1 LKKSLF
7 LFFLFILAFPL
18 RFFSEEEESLDLIY
32 LKIRALEQ
40 EIATLRNLIEE
51 NTYLIERYQELQ
63 QQRYLD
69 LDKRLHSLLSGELEE
84 LNEQSLNLNDLNSTE
99 EIDLYKEALELFEVS
114 RYAEA
119 IEVFRDLIISFPEG
133 SYSAD
138 AYFWSGE
145 LYLAQEQLEDA
156 REHYLVV
163 AEKFKDHDRVADCL
177 YKLGVIE
184 KVLLN
189 NEAANSYFSRLISEY
204 PDTGAAEL
212 AKKSME
218 TSIQESNQL
227 A

>member
-1 LKKSLF
+1 MKKSLF
-7 LFFLFILAFPL
+7 LFFVFILAFPL
-18 RFFSEEEESLDLIY
+18 RFSSEEEGSLDLIY
-32 LKIRALEQ
+32 QKIRTLEQ

-51 NTYLIERYQELQ
+51 NTFLIERYQELQ

-69 LDKRLHSLLSGELEE
+69 LDKRLHSILSGELEE
-84 LNEQSLNLNDLNSTE
+84 LNEESLNLNDLNSTE

-119 IEVFRDLIISFPEG
+119 LEVFRDLIISFPEG
-133 SYSAD
+133 TYSAD

-145 LYLAQEQLEDA
+145 LYLVQEQLEDA

-184 KVLLN
+184 KLLLN
-189 NEAANSYFSRLISEY
+189 DEAANSYFSRLISEY

-218 TSIQESNQL
+218 TSIQESN
-227 A
+227 

>member
-1 LKKSLF
+1 MKKSLF

-69 LDKRLHSLLSGELEE
+69 LDKRLHSLLSGELKD

-218 TSIQESNQL
+218 TSIQESN
-227 A
+227 

>member
-1 LKKSLF
+1 MKKSLF
-7 LFFLFILAFPL
+7 LFFVLILAFQL
-18 RFFSEEEESLDLIY
+18 RLSSEEEGSLDLIY
-32 LKIRALEQ
+32 QKIGALEQ

-51 NTYLIERYQELQ
+51 NTFLIERYQELQ

-69 LDKRLHSLLSGELEE
+69 LDKRLHSILSGELEE
-84 LNEQSLNLNDLNSTE
+84 LNEGSLNLNDLNSTE

-119 IEVFRDLIISFPEG
+119 LEVFRDLIISFPEG
-133 SYSAD
+133 TYSAD

-145 LYLAQEQLEDA
+145 LYLVQEQLEDA

-184 KVLLN
+184 KLLLN
-189 NEAANSYFSRLISEY
+189 DEAANSYFSRLISEY

-218 TSIQESNQL
+218 TSIQESN
-227 A
+227 

>member
-1 LKKSLF
+1 MKKSLF

-133 SYSAD
+133 PYSAD

-218 TSIQESNQL
+218 TSIQESN
-227 A
+227 

>member
-1 LKKSLF
+1 MKKSLF
-7 LFFLFILAFPL
+7 LFFVFILAFPL
-18 RFFSEEEESLDLIY
+18 RLSSEEEGSLDLIY
-32 LKIRALEQ
+32 QKIGALEQ

-51 NTYLIERYQELQ
+51 NTFLIERYQELQ

-69 LDKRLHSLLSGELEE
+69 LDKRLHSILSGELEE
-84 LNEQSLNLNDLNSTE
+84 LNEGSLNLNDLNSTE

-119 IEVFRDLIISFPEG
+119 LEVFRNLIISFPEG
-133 SYSAD
+133 TYSAD

-145 LYLAQEQLEDA
+145 LYLVQEQLEDA

-184 KVLLN
+184 KLLLN
-189 NEAANSYFSRLISEY
+189 DEAANSYFSRLISEY

-212 AKKSME
+212 AKKSKE
-218 TSIQESNQL
+218 TLIQESN
-227 A
+227 

>member
-1 LKKSLF
+1 MKKSLF
-7 LFFLFILAFPL
+7 LFFVFILAFQL
-18 RFFSEEEESLDLIY
+18 RLSSEEERSLDLIY
-32 LKIRALEQ
+32 QKIGALEQ

-51 NTYLIERYQELQ
+51 NTFLIERYQELQ

-69 LDKRLHSLLSGELEE
+69 LDKRLHSILSGELEE
-84 LNEQSLNLNDLNSTE
+84 LNEGSLNLNDLNSTE

-119 IEVFRDLIISFPEG
+119 LEVFRDLIISFPEG
-133 SYSAD
+133 TYSAD

-145 LYLAQEQLEDA
+145 LYLVQEQLEDA

-184 KVLLN
+184 KLLLN
-189 NEAANSYFSRLISEY
+189 DEAANSYFSRLISEY

-212 AKKSME
+212 AKKSKE
-218 TSIQESNQL
+218 TLIQESN
-227 A
+227 

>member
-1 LKKSLF
+1 MKKSLF
-7 LFFLFILAFPL
+7 LFILFILAFPL

-99 EIDLYKEALELFEVS
+99 EINLYKEALELFEVS

-218 TSIQESNQL
+218 TSIQESN
-227 A
+227 

>member
-1 LKKSLF
+1 MKKSLF

-18 RFFSEEEESLDLIY
+18 RFFSEEEESLDVIY
-32 LKIRALEQ
+32 QKISALEQ

-218 TSIQESNQL
+218 TSIQESN
-227 A
+227 

>member
-1 LKKSLF
+1 MKKSLF
-7 LFFLFILAFPL
+7 LFFVFILVFQL
-18 RFFSEEEESLDLIY
+18 KLSSEEEGSLDLIY
-32 LKIRALEQ
+32 QKIGALEQ

-51 NTYLIERYQELQ
+51 NTFLIERYQELQ

-69 LDKRLHSLLSGELEE
+69 LDKRLHSILSGELEE
-84 LNEQSLNLNDLNSTE
+84 LNEGSLNLNDLNSTE

-119 IEVFRDLIISFPEG
+119 LEVFRDLIISFPEG
-133 SYSAD
+133 TYSAD

-145 LYLAQEQLEDA
+145 LYLVQEQLEDA

-163 AEKFKDHDRVADCL
+163 TEKFKDHDRVADCL

-184 KVLLN
+184 KLLLN
-189 NEAANSYFSRLISEY
+189 DEAANSYFSRLISEY

-212 AKKSME
+212 AKKSKE
-218 TSIQESNQL
+218 TLIQESN
-227 A
+227 

>member
-7 LFFLFILAFPL
+7 LFFVFILAFPL
-18 RFFSEEEESLDLIY
+18 RLSSEEEGSLDLIY
-32 LKIRALEQ
+32 QKIGALEQ

-51 NTYLIERYQELQ
+51 NTFLIERYQELQ

-69 LDKRLHSLLSGELEE
+69 LDKRLHSILSGELEE
-84 LNEQSLNLNDLNSTE
+84 LNEGSLNLNDLNSTE

-119 IEVFRDLIISFPEG
+119 LEVFRDLIISFPEG
-133 SYSAD
+133 TYSAD

-145 LYLAQEQLEDA
+145 LYLVQEQLEDA

-184 KVLLN
+184 KLLLN
-189 NEAANSYFSRLISEY
+189 DEAANSYFSRLISEY

-212 AKKSME
+212 AKKSKE
-218 TSIQESNQL
+218 TLIQESN
-227 A
+227 

>member
-7 LFFLFILAFPL
+7 LFFVFILAFPL
-18 RFFSEEEESLDLIY
+18 RLSSEEEGSLDLIY
-32 LKIRALEQ
+32 QKIGALEQ

-51 NTYLIERYQELQ
+51 NTFLIERYQELQ

-69 LDKRLHSLLSGELEE
+69 LDKRLHSILSGELEE
-84 LNEQSLNLNDLNSTE
+84 LNEGSLNLNDLNSTE

-119 IEVFRDLIISFPEG
+119 LEVFRDLIISFPEG
-133 SYSAD
+133 TYSAD

-145 LYLAQEQLEDA
+145 LYLVQEQLEDA

-184 KVLLN
+184 KLLLN
-189 NEAANSYFSRLISEY
+189 DEAANSYFSRLISEY

-218 TSIQESNQL
+218 TSIQESN
-227 A
+227 

>member
-1 LKKSLF
+1 MKKSLF
-7 LFFLFILAFPL
+7 LFFVFILAFPL
-18 RFFSEEEESLDLIY
+18 RLSSEEEGSLDLIY
-32 LKIRALEQ
+32 QKIGALEQ

-51 NTYLIERYQELQ
+51 NTFLIERYQELQ

-69 LDKRLHSLLSGELEE
+69 LDKRLHSILSGELEE
-84 LNEQSLNLNDLNSTE
+84 LNEGSLNLNDLNSTE

-119 IEVFRDLIISFPEG
+119 LEVFRDLIISFPEG
-133 SYSAD
+133 TYSAD

-145 LYLAQEQLEDA
+145 LYLVQEQLEDA

-184 KVLLN
+184 KLLLN
-189 NEAANSYFSRLISEY
+189 DEAANSYFSRLISEY

-218 TSIQESNQL
+218 TSIQESN
-227 A
+227 

>member
-1 LKKSLF
+1 M
-7 LFFLFILAFPL
+7 
-18 RFFSEEEESLDLIY
+18 
-32 LKIRALEQ
+32 
-40 EIATLRNLIEE
+40 
-51 NTYLIERYQELQ
+51 
-63 QQRYLD
+63 
-69 LDKRLHSLLSGELEE
+69 
-84 LNEQSLNLNDLNSTE
+84 
-99 EIDLYKEALELFEVS
+99 FEVS

-163 AEKFKDHDRVADCL
+163 AEKFKGHDRVADCL

-218 TSIQESNQL
+218 TSIQESN
-227 A
+227 

>member
-1 LKKSLF
+1 MKKSLF
-7 LFFLFILAFPL
+7 LFFVFILAFQL
-18 RFFSEEEESLDLIY
+18 KLSSEEEGSLDLIY
-32 LKIRALEQ
+32 QKIGALEQ

-51 NTYLIERYQELQ
+51 NTFLIERYQELQ

-69 LDKRLHSLLSGELEE
+69 LDKRLHSILSGELEE
-84 LNEQSLNLNDLNSTE
+84 LNEGSLNLNDLNSTE

-119 IEVFRDLIISFPEG
+119 LEVFRDLIISFPEG
-133 SYSAD
+133 TYSAD

-145 LYLAQEQLEDA
+145 LYLVQDQLEDA

-163 AEKFKDHDRVADCL
+163 TEKFKDHDRVADCL

-184 KVLLN
+184 KLLLN
-189 NEAANSYFSRLISEY
+189 DEAANSYFSRLIFEY

-218 TSIQESNQL
+218 TSIQESN
-227 A
+227 

>member
-1 LKKSLF
+1 MKKSLF
-7 LFFLFILAFPL
+7 LFILFILAFPL

-212 AKKSME
+212 AKKSKE
-218 TSIQESNQL
+218 TLIQESN
-227 A
+227 

>member
-1 LKKSLF
+1 MKKSLS

-218 TSIQESNQL
+218 TSIQESN
-227 A
+227 

>member
-7 LFFLFILAFPL
+7 LFFVFILAFPL
-18 RFFSEEEESLDLIY
+18 RLSSEEEGSLDLIY
-32 LKIRALEQ
+32 QKIGALEQ

-51 NTYLIERYQELQ
+51 NTFLIERYQELQ

-69 LDKRLHSLLSGELEE
+69 LDKRLHSILSGELEE
-84 LNEQSLNLNDLNSTE
+84 LNEGSLNLNDLNSTE

-119 IEVFRDLIISFPEG
+119 LEVLRDLIISFPEG
-133 SYSAD
+133 TYSAD

-145 LYLAQEQLEDA
+145 LYLVQEQLEDA

-184 KVLLN
+184 KLLLN
-189 NEAANSYFSRLISEY
+189 DEAANSYFSRLISEY

-212 AKKSME
+212 AKKSKE
-218 TSIQESNQL
+218 TLIQESN
-227 A
+227 

>member
-1 LKKSLF
+1 MKKSLF
-7 LFFLFILAFPL
+7 LFFVFILAFQL
-18 RFFSEEEESLDLIY
+18 RLSSEEEGSLDLIY
-32 LKIRALEQ
+32 QKIGALEQ

-51 NTYLIERYQELQ
+51 NTFLIERYQELQ

-69 LDKRLHSLLSGELEE
+69 LDKRLHSILSGELEE
-84 LNEQSLNLNDLNSTE
+84 LNEESLNLNDLNSTE

-119 IEVFRDLIISFPEG
+119 LEVFRDLIISFPEG
-133 SYSAD
+133 TYSAD

-145 LYLAQEQLEDA
+145 LYLVQEQLEDA

-184 KVLLN
+184 KLLLN
-189 NEAANSYFSRLISEY
+189 DEAANSYFSRLISEY

-212 AKKSME
+212 AKKSKE
-218 TSIQESNQL
+218 TLIQESN
-227 A
+227 

>member
-1 LKKSLF
+1 MKKSLF
-7 LFFLFILAFPL
+7 LFFVFILAFPL
-18 RFFSEEEESLDLIY
+18 RSFSEEEGSLDLIY
-32 LKIRALEQ
+32 QKIRALEQ

-69 LDKRLHSLLSGELEE
+69 LDKRLHSLLSGELEG
-84 LNEQSLNLNDLNSTE
+84 LNEQSLSLNDLNLSE
-99 EIDLYKEALELFEVS
+99 ELDLYKEALELFEAS

-119 IEVFRDLIISFPEG
+119 LEVFRDLIISFPEG
-133 SYSAD
+133 TYSAD

-163 AEKFKDHDRVADCL
+163 VEKFKDHDMVADCL

-184 KVLLN
+184 KVLQN
-189 NEAANSYFSRLISEY
+189 DESANSYFSRLISEY
-204 PDTGAAEL
+204 PDTGATEL

-218 TSIQESNQL
+218 TSIQESN
-227 A
+227 

>member
-1 LKKSLF
+1 MKKSLF
-7 LFFLFILAFPL
+7 LFFVFILAFQL
-18 RFFSEEEESLDLIY
+18 RFSSEEEGSLDLIY
-32 LKIRALEQ
+32 QKIGALEQ

-51 NTYLIERYQELQ
+51 NTFLIERYQELQ

-69 LDKRLHSLLSGELEE
+69 LDKRLHSILSGELEE
-84 LNEQSLNLNDLNSTE
+84 LNEGSLNLNDLNSTE

-119 IEVFRDLIISFPEG
+119 LEVFRDLIISFPEG
-133 SYSAD
+133 TYSAD

-145 LYLAQEQLEDA
+145 LYLVQEQLEDA

-184 KVLLN
+184 KLLLN
-189 NEAANSYFSRLISEY
+189 DEAANSYFSRLISEY

-212 AKKSME
+212 AKKSKE
-218 TSIQESNQL
+218 TSIQESN
-227 A
+227 

>member
-7 LFFLFILAFPL
+7 LFFVFILAFQL
-18 RFFSEEEESLDLIY
+18 RLSSEEEGSLDLIY
-32 LKIRALEQ
+32 QKIGALEQ

-51 NTYLIERYQELQ
+51 NTFLIERYQELQ

-69 LDKRLHSLLSGELEE
+69 LDKRLHSILSGELEE
-84 LNEQSLNLNDLNSTE
+84 LNEGSLNLNDLNSTE

-119 IEVFRDLIISFPEG
+119 LEVFRDLIISFPEG
-133 SYSAD
+133 TYSAD

-145 LYLAQEQLEDA
+145 LYLVQEQLEDA

-163 AEKFKDHDRVADCL
+163 TEKFKDHDRVADCL

-184 KVLLN
+184 KLLLN
-189 NEAANSYFSRLISEY
+189 DEAANSYFSRLISEY

-212 AKKSME
+212 AKKSKE
-218 TSIQESNQL
+218 TLIQESN
-227 A
+227 

>member
-1 LKKSLF
+1 MKKSLF
-7 LFFLFILAFPL
+7 LFILFILAFPL

-133 SYSAD
+133 PYSAD

-218 TSIQESNQL
+218 TSIQESN
-227 A
+227 

>member
-1 LKKSLF
+1 MKKSLF
-7 LFFLFILAFPL
+7 LFFVFILVFPL
-18 RFFSEEEESLDLIY
+18 RFFSEEEESLDVIY
-32 LKIRALEQ
+32 QKISALEQ

-119 IEVFRDLIISFPEG
+119 LEVFRDLIISFPEG
-133 SYSAD
+133 TYSAD

-184 KVLLN
+184 KVLQN
-189 NEAANSYFSRLISEY
+189 DEVANSYFSRLISEY
-204 PDTGAAEL
+204 PNTGAAEL

-218 TSIQESNQL
+218 TSIQESN
-227 A
+227 

>member
-1 LKKSLF
+1 MKKSLF
-7 LFFLFILAFPL
+7 LFFVFILAFQL
-18 RFFSEEEESLDLIY
+18 RLSSEEEGSLDLIY
-32 LKIRALEQ
+32 QKIGALEQ

-51 NTYLIERYQELQ
+51 NTFLIERYQELQ

-69 LDKRLHSLLSGELEE
+69 LDKRLHSILSGELEE
-84 LNEQSLNLNDLNSTE
+84 LNEGSLNLNDLNSTE

-119 IEVFRDLIISFPEG
+119 LEVFRDLIISFPEG
-133 SYSAD
+133 TYSAD

-145 LYLAQEQLEDA
+145 LYLVQEQLEDA

-163 AEKFKDHDRVADCL
+163 AEKFKDHDRVADGL

-184 KVLLN
+184 KLLLN
-189 NEAANSYFSRLISEY
+189 DEAANSYFSRLISEY

-212 AKKSME
+212 AKKSKE
-218 TSIQESNQL
+218 TSIQESN
-227 A
+227 

>member
-1 LKKSLF
+1 MKKSLF
-7 LFFLFILAFPL
+7 LFFVFILAFQL
-18 RFFSEEEESLDLIY
+18 KLSSEEEGSLDLIY
-32 LKIRALEQ
+32 QKIGALEQ

-51 NTYLIERYQELQ
+51 NTFLIERYQELQ

-69 LDKRLHSLLSGELEE
+69 LDKRLHSILSGELEE
-84 LNEQSLNLNDLNSTE
+84 LNEGSLNLNDLNSTE

-119 IEVFRDLIISFPEG
+119 LEVFRDLIISFPEG
-133 SYSAD
+133 TYSAD

-145 LYLAQEQLEDA
+145 LYLVQEQLEDA

-184 KVLLN
+184 KLLLN
-189 NEAANSYFSRLISEY
+189 DEAANSYFSRLISEY

-212 AKKSME
+212 AKKSKE
-218 TSIQESNQL
+218 TLIQESN
-227 A
+227 

>member
-1 LKKSLF
+1 MKKSLF
-7 LFFLFILAFPL
+7 LFFVFILAFQL
-18 RFFSEEEESLDLIY
+18 RLSSEEERSLDLIY
-32 LKIRALEQ
+32 QKIGALEQ

-51 NTYLIERYQELQ
+51 NTFLIERYQELQ

-69 LDKRLHSLLSGELEE
+69 LDKRLHSILSGELEE
-84 LNEQSLNLNDLNSTE
+84 LNEGSLNLNDLNSTE

-119 IEVFRDLIISFPEG
+119 LEVLRDLIISFPEG
-133 SYSAD
+133 TYSAD

-145 LYLAQEQLEDA
+145 LYLVQEQLEDA

-184 KVLLN
+184 KLLLN
-189 NEAANSYFSRLISEY
+189 DEAANSYFSRLISEY

-212 AKKSME
+212 AKKSKE
-218 TSIQESNQL
+218 TLIQESN
-227 A
+227 

>member
-1 LKKSLF
+1 MKKSLF
-7 LFFLFILAFPL
+7 LFFIFILAFPL
-18 RFFSEEEESLDLIY
+18 RFSSEEEGSLDLIY
-32 LKIRALEQ
+32 QKIRALEQ

-51 NTYLIERYQELQ
+51 NTFLIERYQELQ

-69 LDKRLHSLLSGELEE
+69 LDKRLHSILSGELEE

-99 EIDLYKEALELFEVS
+99 EIGLYKEALELFEVS

-218 TSIQESNQL
+218 TSIQESN
-227 A
+227 

>member
-1 LKKSLF
+1 MKKSLF
-7 LFFLFILAFPL
+7 LFFVFILAFQL
-18 RFFSEEEESLDLIY
+18 RLSSEEDGSLDLIY
-32 LKIRALEQ
+32 QKIGALEQ

-51 NTYLIERYQELQ
+51 NTFLIERYQELQ

-69 LDKRLHSLLSGELEE
+69 LDKRLHSILSGELEE
-84 LNEQSLNLNDLNSTE
+84 LNEGSLNLNDLNSTE

-119 IEVFRDLIISFPEG
+119 LEVFRDLIISFPEG
-133 SYSAD
+133 TYSAD

-145 LYLAQEQLEDA
+145 LYLVQEQLEDA

-184 KVLLN
+184 KLLLN
-189 NEAANSYFSRLISEY
+189 DEAANSYFSSLLSEY

-212 AKKSME
+212 AKKSKE
-218 TSIQESNQL
+218 TLIQESN
-227 A
+227 

>member
-1 LKKSLF
+1 MKKSLF
-7 LFFLFILAFPL
+7 LFFVFILAFPL
-18 RFFSEEEESLDLIY
+18 RFFSEEEGSLDLIY
-32 LKIRALEQ
+32 QKIRALEQ

-51 NTYLIERYQELQ
+51 NTFLIERYQELQ

-69 LDKRLHSLLSGELEE
+69 LDKRLHSILSGELEE
-84 LNEQSLNLNDLNSTE
+84 LNEGSLNLNDLNSTE

-119 IEVFRDLIISFPEG
+119 LEVFRDLIISFPEG
-133 SYSAD
+133 TYSAD

-145 LYLAQEQLEDA
+145 LYLVQEQLEDA

-184 KVLLN
+184 KLLLN
-189 NEAANSYFSRLISEY
+189 DEAANSYFSRLISEY

-212 AKKSME
+212 AKKSKE
-218 TSIQESNQL
+218 TLIQESN
-227 A
+227 

>member
-1 LKKSLF
+1 MKKSLF
-7 LFFLFILAFPL
+7 LFFVFILAFQL
-18 RFFSEEEESLDLIY
+18 RLSSEEEGSLDLIY
-32 LKIRALEQ
+32 QKIGALEQ

-51 NTYLIERYQELQ
+51 NTFLIERYQELQ

-69 LDKRLHSLLSGELEE
+69 LDKRLHSILSGELEE
-84 LNEQSLNLNDLNSTE
+84 LNEGSLNLNDLNSTE

-119 IEVFRDLIISFPEG
+119 LEVFRDLIISFPEG
-133 SYSAD
+133 TYSAD

-145 LYLAQEQLEDA
+145 LYLVQEQLEDA

-163 AEKFKDHDRVADCL
+163 TEKFKDHDRVADCL
-177 YKLGVIE
+177 YKIGVIE
-184 KVLLN
+184 KLLLN
-189 NEAANSYFSRLISEY
+189 DEAANSYFSRLIFEY

-218 TSIQESNQL
+218 TSIQESN
-227 A
+227 

>member
-1 LKKSLF
+1 MKKSLF

-119 IEVFRDLIISFPEG
+119 LEVFRDLIISFPEG

-145 LYLAQEQLEDA
+145 LYLAQQQLEDA

-212 AKKSME
+212 AKKSKE
-218 TSIQESNQL
+218 TLIQESN
-227 A
+227 

>member
-1 LKKSLF
+1 MKKSLF
-7 LFFLFILAFPL
+7 LFFVFILAFPL
-18 RFFSEEEESLDLIY
+18 RFSSEEEGSLDLIY
-32 LKIRALEQ
+32 QKIGALEQ

-51 NTYLIERYQELQ
+51 NTFLIERYQELQ

-69 LDKRLHSLLSGELEE
+69 LDKRLHSILSGELEE
-84 LNEQSLNLNDLNSTE
+84 LNEESLNLNDLNSTE

-119 IEVFRDLIISFPEG
+119 LEVFRDLIISFPEG
-133 SYSAD
+133 TYSAD

-145 LYLAQEQLEDA
+145 LYLVQEQLEDA

-184 KVLLN
+184 KLLLN
-189 NEAANSYFSRLISEY
+189 DEAANSYFSRLISEY
-204 PDTGAAEL
+204 PDTCL
-212 AKKSME
+212 LY
-218 TSIQESNQL
+218 TSPSPRDRG
-227 A
+227 

>member
-1 LKKSLF
+1 MKKSLF

-69 LDKRLHSLLSGELEE
+69 LDKRLHSLLSGELKD

-133 SYSAD
+133 TYSAD

-218 TSIQESNQL
+218 TSIQESN
-227 A
+227 

>member
-1 LKKSLF
+1 MKKSLF
-7 LFFLFILAFPL
+7 LFFVFILAFPL
-18 RFFSEEEESLDLIY
+18 RLSSEEEGSLDLIY
-32 LKIRALEQ
+32 QKIGALEQ

-51 NTYLIERYQELQ
+51 NTFLIERYQELQ

-69 LDKRLHSLLSGELEE
+69 LDKRLHSILSGELEE
-84 LNEQSLNLNDLNSTE
+84 LNEESLNLNDLNSTE

-119 IEVFRDLIISFPEG
+119 LEVFRDLIISFPEG
-133 SYSAD
+133 TYSAD

-145 LYLAQEQLEDA
+145 LYLVQEQLEDA

-184 KVLLN
+184 KLLLN
-189 NEAANSYFSRLISEY
+189 DEAANSYFSRLISEY

-218 TSIQESNQL
+218 TSIQESN
-227 A
+227 

>member
-7 LFFLFILAFPL
+7 LFFVFILAFQL
-18 RFFSEEEESLDLIY
+18 RLSSEEEGSLDLIY
-32 LKIRALEQ
+32 QKIGALEQ

-51 NTYLIERYQELQ
+51 NTFLIERYQELQ

-69 LDKRLHSLLSGELEE
+69 LDKRLHSILSGELEE
-84 LNEQSLNLNDLNSTE
+84 LNEGSLNLNDLNSTE

-119 IEVFRDLIISFPEG
+119 LEVFRDLIISFPEG
-133 SYSAD
+133 TYSAD

-145 LYLAQEQLEDA
+145 LYLVQEQFEDA

-184 KVLLN
+184 KLLLN
-189 NEAANSYFSRLISEY
+189 DEAANSYFSRLISEY

-212 AKKSME
+212 AKKSKE
-218 TSIQESNQL
+218 TLIQESN
-227 A
+227 

>member
-1 LKKSLF
+1 MKKSLF
-7 LFFLFILAFPL
+7 LFFVFILAFPL
-18 RFFSEEEESLDLIY
+18 RLSSEEEGSLDLIY
-32 LKIRALEQ
+32 QKIGALEQ

-51 NTYLIERYQELQ
+51 NTFLIERYQELQ

-69 LDKRLHSLLSGELEE
+69 LDKRLHSILSGELEE
-84 LNEQSLNLNDLNSTE
+84 LNEESLNLNDLNSTE

-119 IEVFRDLIISFPEG
+119 LEVFRDLIISFPEG
-133 SYSAD
+133 TYSAD

-145 LYLAQEQLEDA
+145 LYLVQEQLEDA

-184 KVLLN
+184 KLLLN
-189 NEAANSYFSRLISEY
+189 DEAANSYFSRLISEY

-212 AKKSME
+212 AKKSKE
-218 TSIQESNQL
+218 TLIQESN
-227 A
+227 